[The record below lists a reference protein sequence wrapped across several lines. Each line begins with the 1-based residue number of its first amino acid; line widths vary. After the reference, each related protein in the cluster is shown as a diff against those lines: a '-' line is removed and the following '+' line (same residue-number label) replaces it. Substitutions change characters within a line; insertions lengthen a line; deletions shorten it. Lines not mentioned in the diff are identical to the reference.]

1 MVWWLM
7 DNKKTD
13 YELIKEEKE
22 FMEAEV
28 LLNELGAT
36 MVNKDGSLKTAEQ
49 VKKEIMELLQKEIGD
64 IDQDG

>member
-1 MVWWLM
+1 M
-7 DNKKTD
+7 DNKKTE

-36 MVNKDGSLKTAEQ
+36 MVNQDGSLKTAEQ